1 MSLTG
6 LAIVASAM
14 FYNVVPDVIGDNED
28 GCAEA
33 VNWAESVG
41 GGTALYLVHLPS
53 GWSGSD
59 LVMARPLG
67 RLKRFR
73 EALQSSPSALPGAL
87 LYAGPEAQKPTADAA
102 FSNRLAK
109 IGSSVAATGVRFVL
123 VEGLFAGLSRAEAL
137 FCAQALRAGFDA
149 VDPKLAAG
157 FAMSGGTHDCAYE
170 IAAALAG
177 ADNEPVVRVDNAVC
191 LERTLK
197 DLPSVAVAS
206 QAKIAYAADSRIA
219 YLDDADTSPHNLW
232 SRSTVTML
240 AKFATSLFVGARG
253 GQFWYVGQRTADGYP
268 VNGAYG
274 DALEKHAAL
283 FRVLSASCEGT
294 QPLGVALPLSRKDL
308 GLASAN
314 WGEFAFGA
322 FGIPFYATYDAA
334 GTNVCAVMGAEA
346 MSVLS
351 DDDLRRIF
359 RGRVLVDGDAALA
372 LTKRGLSGVLG
383 VKAEPSDLAYSC
395 ERLKDGTFV
404 RLSRSPS
411 VPRLT
416 PLSNSVEVC
425 SELVRRRGVSDRYE
439 VVAPA
444 CVLATNEL
452 GGTVATMV
460 YNCRLEPWN
469 IWNEGRRDALVN
481 ILERLNGRPL
491 NVRVEAEQDVF
502 ALACRQAG
510 KTLVLIVNLGFDPVE
525 PRVLTAPRVREFE
538 VLGLDGHWQP
548 GRPGLLPCGGFA
560 VLRF

>member
-1 MSLTG
+1 MPLTC

-33 VNWAESVG
+33 MNWAESVG
-41 GGTALYLVHLPS
+41 GGTALYLVHLPT
-53 GWSGSD
+53 GWSGSE
-59 LVMARPLG
+59 LTMSRPLG
-67 RLKRFR
+67 RLRRFR
-73 EALQSSPSALPGAL
+73 EALDSSSALPGVL
-87 LYAGPEAQKPTADAA
+87 LYAGTEAKKPTADAA

-123 VEGLFAGLSRAEAL
+123 VEGLFAGLSREESL
-137 FCAQALRAGFDA
+137 FCARALRSGFDA
-149 VDPKLAAG
+149 VSPKLAAG
-157 FAMSGGTHDCAYE
+157 FAMSGGTHDCAHE

-177 ADNEPVVRVDNAVC
+177 AGNEPVVRVDNAVC

-197 DLPSVAVAS
+197 DLPAVAVAS
-206 QAKIAYAADSRIA
+206 QAKLAYAADPRIA

-232 SRSTVTML
+232 SRSAATML

-274 DALEKHAAL
+274 DALKKHAAL
-283 FRVLSASCEGT
+283 FRTLSASCAVT

-322 FGIPFYATYDAA
+322 FGIPFYVTYDDV

-346 MSVLS
+346 MSLLS

-372 LTKRGLSGVLG
+372 LTKRGMSGILG
-383 VKAEPSDLAYSC
+383 VRAESTNLTYSC

-416 PLSNSVEVC
+416 PLSDKAEVC

-452 GGTVATMV
+452 GGTVATVV

-469 IWNEGRRDALVN
+469 IWNEGRRDALVS
-481 ILERLNGRPL
+481 ILERLNGKPL
-491 NVRVEAEQDVF
+491 NVRIEAEQDVF
-502 ALACRQAG
+502 ALSCRQSE
-510 KTLVLIVNLGFDPVE
+510 KTLVLIVNLGFDPVK
-525 PRVLTAPRVREFE
+525 PRVLTEPRVKDFE
-538 VLGLDGHWQP
+538 VLGGDGRWHP
-548 GRPGLLPCGGFA
+548 GGPGVLPCGGFV